1 MKNITWKEHKKE
13 LLKNKELKKELEKL
27 EPEFELARQIIEL
40 RIEQNLTQAEL
51 AKRAGTSQVVISR
64 LENAAANPSLALIKR
79 IFKAL
84 GKDLQVIAS
93 TNH

>member
-13 LLKNKELKKELEKL
+13 LLKDEKLKEELRKL

-40 RIEQNLTQAEL
+40 RIEKKLTQSEL
-51 AKRAGTSQVVISR
+51 ARRAHTSQVVISR
-64 LENAAANPSLALIKR
+64 LENAQANPSLGLIKR

-84 GKDLQVIAS
+84 GKEIRVAVR
-93 TNH
+93 

>member
-13 LLKNKELKKELEKL
+13 LLKDKKLKEELEKL

-40 RIEQNLTQAEL
+40 RIRQRLTQAEL
-51 AKRAGTSQVVISR
+51 ARRAHTSQAVISR
-64 LENAAANPSLALIKR
+64 LENAEANPSLALIKK

-84 GKDLQVIAS
+84 GKDVQVAAR
-93 TNH
+93 